1 MVTLNSNKKQALYF
15 GGEKSNCF
23 VISKGIVARI
33 TTMKSKIKPKIEKY
47 WKFDLWSKLTLKKE
61 VHKARQY

>member
-1 MVTLNSNKKQALYF
+1 MVTLNANKKQAVSF

-23 VISKGIVARI
+23 VISRGILAGI
-33 TTMKSKIKPKIEKY
+33 TTMKSKITPKIEKY
-47 WKFDLWSKLTLKKE
+47 WKFDLWSKLTLKEE